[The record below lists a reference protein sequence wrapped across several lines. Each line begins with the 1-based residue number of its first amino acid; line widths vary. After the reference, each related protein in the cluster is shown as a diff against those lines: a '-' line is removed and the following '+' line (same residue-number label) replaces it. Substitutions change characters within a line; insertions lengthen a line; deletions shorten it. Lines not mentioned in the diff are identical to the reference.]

1 MNKGDILEVLI
12 EDMDKDGKGIAYYNK
27 KIIFIPYA
35 IIGETCKIEITKVLS
50 KLYEANLLEVLNES
64 PYRKQPDCNLYPLCG
79 GCQMRHMSYQL
90 EKKVKFNKVKNTI
103 THSAKISDF
112 KMNELISNDIINNYR
127 NKAIIPFA
135 KVNNEIICGMYKG
148 RSHEIISNLNCQIEP
163 RLLEKILIKVK
174 KYLIENNVSIYD
186 ETTKNGLFRALMCR
200 KTKDDK
206 YMIVLITTKKYDF
219 SALVNELIKIENI
232 VSIYLNIN
240 DLNNNV
246 LLTDNNILLY
256 GKANLKED
264 ILGHKFNVAPNT
276 FLQVNNNMCELLYKE
291 AITLLNPKK
300 DETIIDAYCGMGS
313 ITLNVA
319 PYVKQIIGI
328 EVVKSAID
336 NAIINAKMNGINNA
350 KFILG
355 KCEDKILEII
365 RSTKVNSI
373 IFDPPRKGCDVSFLN
388 VIKEAK
394 INKIVYISCNVATLA
409 RDLNYLKDTY
419 KIVEVTPFDL
429 FPRTSHVETV
439 TLLTHTKN

>member
-79 GCQMRHMSYQL
+79 GCQMRHMSYEL

-429 FPRTSHVETV
+429 FPRTSHVESIC
-439 TLLTHTKN
+439 TLSRKD

>member
-35 IIGETCKIEITKVLS
+35 IVGETCKIEITKVLS
-50 KLYEANLLEVLNES
+50 KLYEAKLLEVLIES
-64 PYRKQPDCNLYPLCG
+64 PYRKETDCSLYPLCG
-79 GCQMRHMSYQL
+79 GCQMRHMSYEL

-103 THSAKISDF
+103 THGTKIANF

-135 KVNNEIICGMYKG
+135 KNNNEIICGMYKG
-148 RSHEIISNLNCQIEP
+148 KSHEIISNLNCHIEP
-163 RLLEKILIKVK
+163 PLLEKILTITK
-174 KYLIENNVSIYD
+174 KYLKNNNISIYD

-200 KTKDDK
+200 KTKYDK
-206 YMIVLITTKKYDF
+206 YMIVLIVTKKYDF
-219 SALVNELIKIENI
+219 SDLVNELVKINNI

-256 GKANLKED
+256 GKTNLTED
-264 ILGHKFNVAPNT
+264 ILGHIFNVAPNT

-291 AITLLNPKK
+291 AINLLNPQKN
-300 DETIIDAYCGMGS
+300 EIIIDAYCGMGS

-336 NAIINAKMNGINNA
+336 NAILNAKMNDINNA

-355 KCEDKILEII
+355 KCEDKILETIKSNKI
-365 RSTKVNSI
+365 DSI
-373 IFDPPRKGCDVSFLN
+373 IFDPPRKGCDISFLD

-394 INKIVYISCNVATLA
+394 IKKIVYISCNVATLA
-409 RDLNYLKDTY
+409 RDINYLKDTY
-419 KIVEVTPFDL
+419 KIVEVTPVDL
-429 FPRTSHVETV
+429 FPRTSHVESI
-439 TLLTHTKN
+439 TLLDLKK

>member
-64 PYRKQPDCNLYPLCG
+64 PYRKQPDCNLYPSCG
-79 GCQMRHMSYQL
+79 GCQMRHMSYEL
-90 EKKVKFNKVKNTI
+90 EKKVKFNKVKNTL
-103 THSAKISDF
+103 THGAKIADF

-135 KVNNEIICGMYKG
+135 NVNNEIICGMYKG

-163 RLLEKILIKVK
+163 YLLEKILIKVK
-174 KYLIENNVSIYD
+174 KYLIYNNISIYD
-186 ETTKNGLFRALMCR
+186 EITKNGLFRALMCR

-246 LLTDNNILLY
+246 LLTDNNMLLY
-256 GKANLKED
+256 GKANLTED
-264 ILGHKFNVAPNT
+264 ILGYKFNVAPNT

-291 AITLLNPKK
+291 AIALLNPNK

-373 IFDPPRKGCDVSFLN
+373 IFDPPRKGCDISFLN
-388 VIKEAK
+388 VIKETK

-409 RDLNYLKDTY
+409 RDLNYLKDIY

-429 FPRTSHVETV
+429 FPRTSHVESV
-439 TLLTHTKN
+439 VLLIHK